1 MARTTPSRSSI
12 DPLAATAWNEAD
24 RARRK
29 QIRRLIRV
37 GWAQETV
44 ADAKLAV
51 AYAQYQRTRP
61 WYRFAPLWAALI
73 TVAALVLGM
82 TGLYGGSAPSALL
95 AGAML
100 GFAGNLL
107 LVKRNYRRVE
117 QANAELLASAPVPG
131 KAKGATA
138 KGGRK
143 GAKGSAAIA

>member
-1 MARTTPSRSSI
+1 MPRTTPSRASI

-24 RARRK
+24 KARRK

-37 GWAQETV
+37 GWTQETV
-44 ADAKLAV
+44 ADAKLAI

-73 TVAALVLGM
+73 TVGALVLGM
-82 TGLYGGSAPSALL
+82 TGLYGGSVPSALL

-107 LVKRNYRRVE
+107 LVKRNYRRIELV
-117 QANAELLASAPVPG
+117 NAELLASAPGPSKG
-131 KAKGATA
+131 KGAKAKGPKGTA
-138 KGGRK
+138 
-143 GAKGSAAIA
+143 ALA